1 MHAGSW
7 RHIEPFPPICKR
19 RREWLIAVSA
29 MPVIPKL
36 LRRDDIAVFTVENL
50 YSLVTSNL
58 EKKLG
63 LGINVKRC
71 NCTGGGHEYKRAQ
84 VVKFGCCL
92 AERFA
97 YFSNAGL

>member
-1 MHAGSW
+1 MYAGAW
-7 RHIEPFPPICKR
+7 RHIEPLPPIRKR
-19 RREWLIAVSA
+19 RRKWLIAVSA

-63 LGINVKRC
+63 LGINVKRR
-71 NCTGGGHEYKRAQ
+71 NRTGGGDKYKRAQ
-84 VVKFGCCL
+84 I
-92 AERFA
+92 AEFWNC
-97 YFSNAGL
+97 FS